1 VFLVGDDRS
10 GDFGAD
16 VVACLEPGGEGR
28 GDGRTSRAKLR
39 EGNDIIGGT
48 CFEHHKL

>member
-16 VVACLEPGGEGR
+16 VVACLESGGEGR
-28 GDGRTSRAKLR
+28 G
-39 EGNDIIGGT
+39 N
-48 CFEHHKL
+48 

>member
-16 VVACLEPGGEGR
+16 VVACLESGEERR
-28 GDGRTSRAKLR
+28 GNGV
-39 EGNDIIGGT
+39 G
-48 CFEHHKL
+48 